1 MLCKIW
7 NMFKVNNKDTRT
19 HKVNT
24 KVNNKDIIDIVLI
37 SLLLNLNIMHLLLQ
51 CFYCWL
57 WSVNCQLGLLL
68 VVLILCTC
76 WCWNEFRQRFHLW
89 RNYVNNL
96 HTSNMHENTWM
107 RTTFYKLLYMNYI
120 YNRISLQSL
129 VYNLT
134 ICICCASQN
143 ATKYS

>member
-19 HKVNT
+19 HKVNN

-51 CFYCWL
+51 CFYCCL

-96 HTSNMHENTWM
+96 HTSNMHENAWL